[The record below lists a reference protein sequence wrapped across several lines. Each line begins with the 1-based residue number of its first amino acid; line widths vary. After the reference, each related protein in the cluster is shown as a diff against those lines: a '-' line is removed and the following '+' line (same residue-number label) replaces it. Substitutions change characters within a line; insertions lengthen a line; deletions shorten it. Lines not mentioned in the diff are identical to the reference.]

1 MENNGFI
8 VMLWL
13 LWIVAVVVQ
22 LAVSVKLFSMS
33 SDIRAMKEMMQ
44 QFMRKQNGTD
54 TLEENIQMP
63 NKSMKFRWQIW
74 MYIAI
79 VLLGLYLILLEIV

>member
-54 TLEENIQMP
+54 TLEENMQMP
-63 NKSMKFRWQIW
+63 NKPMKFRWQIW
-74 MYIAI
+74 MYIVI